1 MKNLKFLVMT
11 EEICSDY
18 SRQVIDGICNYCSL
32 KKIDCL
38 VCNVRHPKY
47 NEGIFEYQ
55 YWAGS
60 SLINAKDVDVVI
72 VLSGIYCSSYS
83 LEELAEM
90 LAPFKNKKIISLSQ
104 KLPIENSWAILSDN
118 ESIFDSA
125 FDFLVNTCGSRRIAF
140 MSANKTSSVES
151 KLRFNAY
158 KKAIGKFRLQYDE
171 SIVFHGRFTMNSA
184 YEELEERLGKDC
196 SSVDFD
202 TFVAAND
209 QMALGAMAFFK
220 DHGIKVPEQ
229 VKVLGYD
236 DINES
241 AAVQPSLSSISPHN
255 FNLGYN
261 AAMTALMVAN
271 GIDAPKEFTSPAKL
285 VIRDSTGYEFC
296 QHKTTLRTEALNQ
309 LVLRGYDNTFIYYL
323 LDSIQCNDTLE
334 VFLKKTQK
342 TLKEVD
348 IKNFAVVLYDE
359 PVYYKRWGTFRFPE
373 KVKLE
378 YVYENGVGEVYSDC
392 YFSPEEHVLPS
403 ETFGN
408 SHESYI
414 TQVIYYGEKQYGY
427 MVYSIGERG
436 LVFYNLYAKAL
447 SNAIANSYEYTAQY
461 VDNLKLQMEKYE
473 LEQTSRTDELTGVL
487 NRRGFDIQGQK
498 QIDIAVATGGCG
510 VVFYGDMN
518 GLKRINDT
526 YGHEYGD
533 KAIKAEAEVLKKAF
547 RATDTVGRMG
557 GDEFAVVAAGFPMRK
572 LDEVKKIIA
581 QKCLEAKEKYQ
592 LPFDF
597 SISLGAI
604 EFDNKLTDLNSLL
617 KFADQQQYV
626 EKRKFHDE
634 EKTDVG
640 RI

>member
-18 SRQVIDGICNYCSL
+18 SRQVIDGICHLCDQ
-32 KKIDCL
+32 KKISVV

-47 NEGIFEYQ
+47 SEGIFEYQ
-55 YWAGS
+55 YWAGAK
-60 SLINAKDVDVVI
+60 LINVKDVDVVI
-72 VLSGIYCSSYS
+72 VLSGIYFSSYNV
-83 LEELAEM
+83 EEFAEM
-90 LAPFKNKKIISLSQ
+90 LEPFKDKKIISLSQ

-118 ESIFDSA
+118 ETIFENA
-125 FDFLVNTCGSRRIAF
+125 FDFLVKKCGAKRIAF
-140 MSANKTSSVES
+140 MDASKTSSVES
-151 KLRFNAY
+151 QLRFNAY
-158 KKAIGKFRLQYDE
+158 KKNLRPYQMTYDD
-171 SIVFHGRFTMNSA
+171 SIVFHGKFTMNSA
-184 YEELEERLGKDC
+184 YEELEQRLGKDC
-196 SSVDFD
+196 TGVDFD
-202 TFVAAND
+202 AFIAAND

-236 DINES
+236 DINEA
-241 AAVQPSLSSISPHN
+241 AAVQPSLSSISPFN
-255 FNLGYN
+255 FNLGFN
-261 AAMTALMVAN
+261 AAMTAMMIAN
-271 GIDAPKEFTSPAKL
+271 GLDAQKEFTSPAKL
-285 VIRDSTGYEFC
+285 VIRDSTGYEYC
-296 QHKTTLRTEALNQ
+296 EHKKTLRTEALNQ
-309 LVLRGYDNTFIYYL
+309 LILRGYDNTYIYYL
-323 LDSIQCNDTLE
+323 LDTIQCNDALE
-334 VFLKKTQK
+334 VFLKRIQK

-348 IKNFAVVLYDE
+348 IKKFALVLYDE
-359 PVYYKRWGTFRFPE
+359 PVYYKKLTEFKMPE

-378 YVYENGVGEVYSDC
+378 YVYENGEGKVLSGE
-392 YFSPEEHVLPS
+392 YFSPEEHIVPPDV
-403 ETFGN
+403 FDDV
-408 SHESYI
+408 HEKFIAQS
-414 TQVIYYGEKQYGY
+414 IYYGEKQYGY
-427 MVYSIGERG
+427 MLYSIGERG

-447 SNAIANSYEYTAQY
+447 SNAIANSYEYTIQY
-461 VDNLKLQMEKYE
+461 VKNISLQIEKYE

-498 QIDIAVATGGCG
+498 QIDYAVTTGGGG

-518 GLKRINDT
+518 GLKAINDT

-533 KAIKAEAEVLKKAF
+533 KAIKAEAEILKSTF
-547 RATDTVGRMG
+547 RASDTVGRMG